1 MIITQKVKAIIS
13 IATLVVVAGLLATCA
28 IQCSTNKKLRAK
40 YDISTANEK
49 SLLDRLEK
57 NGETIIEY
65 QATIDMLRYTKDST
79 IQNLLEQQKKLKIK
93 NKELQT
99 MASLASQ
106 FHTKDTVRLHD
117 TIFKDPDFAIDT
129 CLADEWKKTCL
140 GLKYPSDITID
151 ASMKSQKDVFVV
163 AKKEPINPPKKTWIG
178 RLFQRKH
185 MVTRVTIHEENPYI
199 ESQEN
204 VYISILDRRGNK
216 KKE

>member
-1 MIITQKVKAIIS
+1 MAKIKLILKFGIIGA
-13 IATLVVVAGLLATCA
+13 LVVLIVICG
-28 IQCSTNKKLRAK
+28 IQCSSYNKLRK
-40 YDISTANEK
+40 QYDISKSNEK

-65 QATIDMLRYTKDST
+65 QATIDMLRYTNDST

-129 CLADEWKKTCL
+129 CLADNWKKTCL

-151 ASMKSQKDVFVV
+151 ATMKSQKDVYVV

-185 MVTRVTIHEENPYI
+185 VVTRVTIHEENPYI

-204 VYISILDRRGNK
+204 VYISILDRRGLK

>member
-1 MIITQKVKAIIS
+1 MAKIKLILKFGIIGA
-13 IATLVVVAGLLATCA
+13 LVVLIVICG
-28 IQCSTNKKLRAK
+28 IQCSSYNKLRK
-40 YDISTANEK
+40 QYDISKSNEK

-65 QATIDMLRYTKDST
+65 QATIDMLRYTNDST

-117 TIFKDPDFAIDT
+117 TIFKDPDFVIDT
-129 CLADEWKKTCL
+129 CLADNWKKTCL

-151 ASMKSQKDVFVV
+151 ATMKSQKDVYVV

-185 MVTRVTIHEENPYI
+185 VVTRVTIHEENPYI

-204 VYISILDRRGNK
+204 VYISILDRRGLK

>member
-1 MIITQKVKAIIS
+1 MVKAKLIIK
-13 IATLVVVAGLLATCA
+13 IVICVVIVGLIVLCG
-28 IQCSTNKKLRAK
+28 IQCSSYNKLRK
-40 YDISTANEK
+40 QYDISKSNEK

-65 QATIDMLRYTKDST
+65 QATIDMLQHTNDST
-79 IQNLLEQQKKLKIK
+79 IQNLLKTQKELKIK

-129 CLADEWKKTCL
+129 CLADNWKKTCL

-151 ASMKSQKDVFVV
+151 ATMKSQKDVYVV

-185 MVTRVTIHEENPYI
+185 VVTRVTIHEENPYI

-204 VYISILDRRGNK
+204 VYISILDRRGLK

>member
-1 MIITQKVKAIIS
+1 MTKAKLIIKIVIC
-13 IATLVVVAGLLATCA
+13 VVIVGLIVLCG
-28 IQCSTNKKLRAK
+28 IQCSSYNKLRK
-40 YDISTANEK
+40 QYDISKSNEK

-65 QATIDMLRYTKDST
+65 QATIDMLRYTNDST

-106 FHTKDTVRLHD
+106 FHTKDTIKLYD

-129 CLADEWKKTCL
+129 CLADNWKKTCL
-140 GLKYPSDITID
+140 GLKYPNDITID
-151 ASMKSQKDVFVV
+151 ATMKSQKDVYVV

-185 MVTRVTIHEENPYI
+185 VVTRVTIHEENPYI

-204 VYISILDRRGNK
+204 VYISILDRRGLK